1 MAATFALNLS
11 SGLNDAESG
20 GSAHC
25 AAGVAIT
32 GGGIVA
38 AFVFCRGAESG
49 INGGIVDEFGG
60 GILDEFGGA
69 ILEALGGGILIE
81 IGGGILDEVEGR
93 IVVVIDGGILDEDE
107 GRIVD
112 EIDGG
117 ILDDLGSVD
126 EAAKVLPA
134 TLEIGTDR
142 VSSFAETASTAD
154 ES

>member
-60 GILDEFGGA
+60 GILDE
-69 ILEALGGGILIE
+69 
-81 IGGGILDEVEGR
+81 VEGR

-142 VSSFAETASTAD
+142 VSSLAETASTAD